1 MTMRFMKSFRALK
14 ASLVDEESRHYVL
27 HTSVGPITISQ
38 IADRK
43 DIGYVFINGLDREDN
58 PVFVGFSDGQI
69 ATFALEVRTNKGA
82 KGSIGFKS
90 DIEHPQKS

>member
-1 MTMRFMKSFRALK
+1 MTMRFIKTFRALK
-14 ASLVDEESRHYVL
+14 ASLVDEKSKHYVL

-43 DIGYVFINGLDREDN
+43 DIGYVFINGLDAEDN
-58 PVFVGFSDGQI
+58 PVFVGFSDEQI
-69 ATFALEVRTNKGA
+69 ATFALEVRINKGA

-90 DIEHPQKS
+90 GIEHPKQS